1 MTNKYYIY
9 LHLDP
14 ITDEVKYVGKG
25 HGRRAYSFSHRK
37 GYHKNWIA
45 KLAKSNLKP
54 KVEIFQD
61 LLSEIEALDQEKYW
75 IEYFRS
81 VGDKLTN
88 LTDGGEGV
96 SGYKFPDELKKK
108 LNALKTWPKEA
119 TAKAAELARGKPRSE
134 EVKKKISESH
144 KGLKLSDYHKQQL
157 RLAKARPIKCIET
170 GEVYSSVREASE
182 KLNIPM
188 YSINGMLRGEI
199 KKTHGLRFEL
209 CQSC

>member
-14 ITDEVKYVGKG
+14 TTDEVRYVGKG

-45 KLAKSNLKP
+45 KLAKSGLKP

-61 LLSEIEALDQEKYW
+61 LLSETEALDQEKYW

-88 LTDGGEGV
+88 LTDGGEGT
-96 SGYKFPDELKKK
+96 SGYKFPEELKKR

-119 TAKAAELARGKPRSE
+119 TEKAAELARGKKRNPAIGA
-134 EVKKKISESH
+134 KI
-144 KGLKLSDYHKQQL
+144 
-157 RLAKARPIKCIET
+157 AKARK
-170 GEVYSSVREASE
+170 
-182 KLNIPM
+182 
-188 YSINGMLRGEI
+188 GMKFTDEHKANL
-199 KKTHGLRFEL
+199 KKARALYFAKKKEQQ